1 MSKTRMTA
9 RWTAST
15 GASLVFMVA
24 VALVA
29 APVVLAAPG
38 DGGSPDPIAGLIG
51 GDGPGFLGGD
61 GGGGMGGGQG
71 VHGRAMSKGDADSY
85 GIGLQ
90 AHGEG
95 DQAHGRLVF
104 GHRGADGD
112 EGFGGEITCLSVGD
126 DGVVQVSGTTREGRK
141 HGHGGHGHG
150 RRGGHDG
157 GGKEGEP
164 GDEGGQEDQP
174 PTAAPAFGGRHGGG
188 HGGDKEGKPEEGDKK
203 GDKEGKPEE
212 GDEQG
217 GEDGM
222 GDEQAASRDFAF
234 TILTK
239 SDPQQFSLPMLAE
252 KGSLTPCGGGEA
264 TTVAVTRG
272 GFQAHKG

>member
-1 MSKTRMTA
+1 LGTKEEWRMSKTRMTA

-29 APVVLAAPG
+29 APMVFAAPG
-38 DGGSPDPIAGLIG
+38 DGGDADPIAALIG
-51 GDGPGFLGGD
+51 GDGPGFLGG

-71 VHGRAMSKGDADSY
+71 VHGRAMSKGDTDTY

-104 GHRGADGD
+104 GHRGAAGD

-141 HGHGGHGHG
+141 HRHGDGHG

-164 GDEGGQEDQP
+164 GEEGGEEAQP
-174 PTAAPAFGGRHGGG
+174 APAAFANGGRHGGG

-203 GDKEGKPEE
+203 GGK
-212 GDEQG
+212 
-217 GEDGM
+217 DGM
-222 GDEQAASRDFAF
+222 GDEQPASQDFAF

-252 KGSLTPCGGGEA
+252 KGSLTPCGGGDT
-264 TTVAVTRG
+264 TTVAVSRG
-272 GFQAHKG
+272 GFRAHKG

>member
-29 APVVLAAPG
+29 APMVFAAPG
-38 DGGSPDPIAGLIG
+38 DGGDADPIAALIG
-51 GDGPGFLGGD
+51 GDGPGFLGG

-71 VHGRAMSKGDADSY
+71 VHGRAMSKGDTDTY
-85 GIGLQ
+85 GIGLR

-104 GHRGADGD
+104 GHRGAAGD

-141 HGHGGHGHG
+141 H
-150 RRGGHDG
+150 
-157 GGKEGEP
+157 
-164 GDEGGQEDQP
+164 
-174 PTAAPAFGGRHGGG
+174 RHGDG

-203 GDKEGKPEE
+203 G
-212 GDEQG
+212 

-222 GDEQAASRDFAF
+222 GDEQPASQDFAF

-252 KGSLTPCGGGEA
+252 KGSLTPCGGGDA
-264 TTVAVTRG
+264 TTVAVSRG
-272 GFQAHKG
+272 GFRAHKG